1 MQRRM
6 LTSALLALALVA
18 ALAAASFAAPPQPRN
33 FTAPL
38 SGDGQIDPVETNATG
53 VAHFKLSRDG
63 DEMSFRVNVGNIQ
76 DVTMAHIHLEH
87 SNGPVV
93 VWLHDAESQAPAP
106 IPGRSGGT
114 LATGTITADDLV
126 DHLAGGDLDALVD
139 EIRAGNAWV
148 NVHTAA
154 HGGGEIA
161 GQIRNPGGHIGGG
174 S

>member
-6 LTSALLALALVA
+6 LSSALLALALVV

-53 VAHFKLSRDG
+53 VAHFKLSRAG

-93 VWLHDAESQAPAP
+93 AWLYPEGPPPQL
-106 IPGRSGGT
+106 IEGRVSGT
-114 LATGTITADDLV
+114 LATGTITADDL
-126 DHLAGGDLDALVD
+126 DGPLAGEGLDALAD
-139 EIRAGNAWV
+139 EIRDGNAWV